1 MTPEKEVRLLWT
13 GGWDSTFRLL
23 QLSQAEGV
31 VVRPLYVRDR
41 ARGSMANELAAMG
54 AILPQV
60 RALAQA
66 RVLDVDLYD
75 AGAIRADFPDERV
88 SAACTRLAE
97 EFRLG
102 YQYELF
108 ALLCRGLDVRA
119 ECCVEDSPRSHAKA
133 VIDAQC
139 ELVPLEDAPLAGAVR
154 YRAVAKGACA
164 DGALVFS
171 HLDLPMLAVSKV
183 EAQRVSEQMGWMPIM
198 RRTWFCFGPMHGR
211 PCGLCGPCRDAMN
224 EGMRWRLPLSARL
237 RYHTRSL
244 HGRKT

>member
-1 MTPEKEVRLLWT
+1 MTMKREIRLLWT

-23 QLSQAEGV
+23 QLSQVEAV
-31 VVRPLYVRDR
+31 VVRPMYVRDR
-41 ARGSMANELAAMG
+41 ARGSMANELAAMKD
-54 AILPQV
+54 ILPRV
-60 RALAQA
+60 RALARA

-75 AGAIRADFPDERV
+75 AGAIRAGFPDEEV
-88 SAACTRLAE
+88 SAACARLAE
-97 EFRLG
+97 EFRLV

-154 YRAVAKGACA
+154 YRAVPKGTCG
-164 DGALVFS
+164 DGALVFAR
-171 HLDLPMLAVSKV
+171 LDLPMLAVSKV

-198 RRTWFCFGPMHGR
+198 HRTWFCFGPMRGR
-211 PCGLCGPCRDAMN
+211 PCGLCGPCQDAMN

-237 RYHTRSL
+237 RYHTRFL
-244 HGRKT
+244 RGRKG